1 MASDQQLRLL
11 IEKVVTDQRFARRI
25 MTGMTTAVSE
35 IAAEQGLEV
44 SAEQTKDL
52 ARSLL
57 IPRLADVAWPDIT
70 STSFEIPVQR
80 RQTGPDEPVPGE

>member
-25 MTGMTTAVSE
+25 MTGMTTAISE
-35 IAAEQGLEV
+35 IASEQGLDV
-44 SAEQTKDL
+44 STEQTKDI

-57 IPRLADVAWPDIT
+57 IQRLADVAWPDIT
-70 STSFEIPVQR
+70 STSFEIPVHRHQS
-80 RQTGPDEPVPGE
+80 GPDKPAPGE